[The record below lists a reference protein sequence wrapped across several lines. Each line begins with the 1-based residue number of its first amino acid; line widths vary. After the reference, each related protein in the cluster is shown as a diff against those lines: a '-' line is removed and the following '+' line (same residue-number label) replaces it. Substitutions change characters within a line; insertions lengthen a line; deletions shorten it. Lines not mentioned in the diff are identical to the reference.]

1 MKTVA
6 ELLRV
11 KPARVV
17 KISPTISV
25 LEAIKV
31 LAAEDIGAAI
41 VMTGDRL
48 AGIFSERDYTRKV
61 ILKGR
66 SSDTTRVEEIMTHN
80 VVVVSPRTRAR
91 ECMALM
97 TEKNI
102 RHLPVVDEGA
112 DRHGVDPRH
121 RERHHRRP
129 GLHHRAA
136 RALHQRPIAT
146 DSGQGMSGMGPRPRP
161 ARSCRRARGHNEGA
175 SASR

>member
-6 ELLRV
+6 ELLRA

-17 KISPTISV
+17 KVRPEQSV

-31 LAAEDIGAAI
+31 LAQEDIGAAI

-66 SSDTTRVEEIMTHN
+66 SSDSTRVEEIMTAN
-80 VVVVSPRTRAR
+80 VVVVSPRTKAR

-97 TEKNI
+97 TDKKI
-102 RHLPVVDEGA
+102 RHLPVVEEGRVIGMVSIRDIVGDIIA
-112 DRHGVDPRH
+112 DQDFTIEQLEHY
-121 RERHHRRP
+121 
-129 GLHHRAA
+129 
-136 RALHQRPIAT
+136 I
-146 DSGQGMSGMGPRPRP
+146 SGQ
-161 ARSCRRARGHNEGA
+161 
-175 SASR
+175 

>member
-6 ELLRV
+6 ELLKA

-17 KISPTISV
+17 KVPPEESV

-31 LAAEDIGAAI
+31 LAQENVGALL

-48 AGIFSERDYTRKV
+48 AGILSERDYTRKV

-66 SSDTTRVEEIMTHN
+66 SSDTTRVEEIMTAN
-80 VVVVSPRTRAR
+80 VIVVSPRTKTR

-102 RHLPVVDEGA
+102 RHLPVVDEGRVVGMVSIRDIVSDIIA
-112 DRHGVDPRH
+112 DQDFTIEQLEHY
-121 RERHHRRP
+121 
-129 GLHHRAA
+129 
-136 RALHQRPIAT
+136 I
-146 DSGQGMSGMGPRPRP
+146 SGQ
-161 ARSCRRARGHNEGA
+161 
-175 SASR
+175 